1 MQVYARV
8 GRPHAQRVPSTR
20 YTSTSSV
27 RRSTRGLGYFFTR
40 YGQSV
45 GGYQVG
51 TYTAMFDDI
60 LNALI
65 SSLEARR
72 PVALATVTAA
82 PDPAVVGRHAV
93 VWLDAEP
100 LGELGLGEMEA
111 QALTDAQHALRDRV
125 HQTLSYTTP
134 AGHIKLFVEVQ
145 HRPPEL
151 IIVGAGHVAQPLAQL
166 GKLCDFTVVVLD
178 DRPQFANRQRFPGA
192 DEVLALPLRET
203 MRQWAAEGR
212 LGLDSYIVLVT
223 RGHQHDIDCLLEVLD
238 TPLGYIG
245 MIGSQRRVRTV
256 FDLLSVEMGI
266 PPEKFDRVYAPIGL
280 AIGARTPA
288 EIAVCIMAEI
298 ISVLRNGP
306 ARSISDDRREKARRK
321 GGNSGELGVP
331 SVPPSSPSSHEVP

>member
-1 MQVYARV
+1 MPDNILSALL
-8 GRPHAQRVPSTR
+8 
-20 YTSTSSV
+20 SSV
-27 RRSTRGLGYFFTR
+27 
-40 YGQSV
+40 
-45 GGYQVG
+45 
-51 TYTAMFDDI
+51 
-60 LNALI
+60 
-65 SSLEARR
+65 EARR

-82 PDPAVVGRHAV
+82 PDPAAVGRHAV

-100 LGELGLGEMEA
+100 LGALGLGELEA
-111 QALTDAQHALRDRV
+111 RALADAQDVLRGRV
-125 HQTLSYTTP
+125 HKTLSYATP
-134 AGHIKLFVEVQ
+134 AGQVKLFVEVQ

-178 DRPQFANRQRFPGA
+178 DRPQFANRQRFPQA

-256 FDLLSVEMGI
+256 FDLLSTEMGI
-266 PPEKFDRVYAPIGL
+266 PSEKFDRVYAPIGI
-280 AIGARTPA
+280 AIGACTPA

-298 ISVLRNGP
+298 INVQRGGP
-306 ARSISDDRREKARRK
+306 ARSISDERREVAQQRRSRHVTR
-321 GGNSGELGVP
+321 NP
-331 SVPPSSPSSHEVP
+331 

>member
-1 MQVYARV
+1 M
-8 GRPHAQRVPSTR
+8 P
-20 YTSTSSV
+20 
-27 RRSTRGLGYFFTR
+27 
-40 YGQSV
+40 
-45 GGYQVG
+45 
-51 TYTAMFDDI
+51 DDI

-82 PDPAVVGRHAV
+82 PDPACIGRHAV

-100 LGELGLGEMEA
+100 LGELGLGELEA
-111 QALTDAQHALRDRV
+111 QALSDAQGVLRGRV
-125 HQTLSYTTP
+125 HKTLTYTAP
-134 AGHIKLFVEVQ
+134 AGQVKLFVEVQ

-178 DRPQFANRQRFPGA
+178 DRPQFANRQRFPQA
-192 DEVLALPLRET
+192 DQVLALPLRET
-203 MRQWAAEGR
+203 MHQWAAEGR

-256 FDLLSVEMGI
+256 FDLLSIETPAHAPEHSAGAGVGI
-266 PPEKFDRVYAPIGL
+266 PAEKFDRVYAPIGI

-298 ISVLRNGP
+298 INVLRGGP
-306 ARSISDDRREKARRK
+306 ARSISDERREKTARRRGK
-321 GGNSGELGVP
+321 EGKEGN
-331 SVPPSSPSSHEVP
+331 

>member
-1 MQVYARV
+1 MMNPEGASAIHHSSFIIHHFSEQVMTNAILS
-8 GRPHAQRVPSTR
+8 ALLA
-20 YTSTSSV
+20 SV
-27 RRSTRGLGYFFTR
+27 
-40 YGQSV
+40 
-45 GGYQVG
+45 
-51 TYTAMFDDI
+51 
-60 LNALI
+60 
-65 SSLEARR
+65 EARR

-82 PDPAVVGRHAV
+82 PDPVPIGRHAV

-100 LGELGLGEMEA
+100 LGELGLGDIEA
-111 QALTDAQHALRDRV
+111 QALAGAQDVLRGRV
-125 HQTLSYTTP
+125 HKTLVYATP
-134 AGHIKLFVEVQ
+134 AGQVQLFVEVQ

-178 DRPQFANRQRFPGA
+178 DRPQFANRQRFPQA

-203 MRQWAAEGR
+203 MRQWAAESR
-212 LGLDSYIVLVT
+212 LGLDSYVVLVT

-256 FDLLSVEMGI
+256 FDLLSTEMGI
-266 PPEKFDRVYAPIGL
+266 PSERFDRVYAPIGI

-298 ISVLRNGP
+298 INVQRGGP
-306 ARSISDDRREKARRK
+306 ARSISDERREVAQQRRSRHVIR
-321 GGNSGELGVP
+321 NS
-331 SVPPSSPSSHEVP
+331 